1 MTETFISSTSVCLV
15 PFRVAG
21 IIRWGCAKL
30 VRRAPSMTPSA
41 ARSAPSERFR
51 SEVEFDPV
59 RQVRAHEYVAAQIR
73 RHITLRLAR
82 PGAVLPS
89 ERELAGVFGVSR
101 RTVQQALKTLEA
113 ESLIE
118 ARRGRFGGT
127 FVRELRDNGQ
137 TMSELASRVHRRHHE
152 LLELLDYRRLLEPAI
167 VRMAA
172 QSARV
177 SDLTAMR
184 SALRGMATA
193 SDEPEYM
200 RFDTDFH
207 VAVAAATHNRYLT
220 KAVEDTRLGLNDA
233 LSLLPESE
241 AWHSRLSGEHEQ
253 IVAAIAAHD
262 PDAAAAAAEAH
273 VTSSNTSVRALLATM
288 SRRGTKRR

>member
-1 MTETFISSTSVCLV
+1 MRSPVF
-15 PFRVAG
+15 
-21 IIRWGCAKL
+21 
-30 VRRAPSMTPSA
+30 RAPSMTPSA

-113 ESLIE
+113 ENLIE

-241 AWHSRLSGEHEQ
+241 SWHSRLSGEHEQ

-288 SRRGTKRR
+288 SRRGTKKR

>member
-1 MTETFISSTSVCLV
+1 MRSL
-15 PFRVAG
+15 AG
-21 IIRWGCAKL
+21 QSL
-30 VRRAPSMTPSA
+30 VRAPGMTSSA
-41 ARSAPSERFR
+41 ARPTPSERFR

-73 RHITLRLAR
+73 RQITLRLVR

-89 ERELAGVFGVSR
+89 ERELAVMFGVSR
-101 RTVQQALKTLEA
+101 RTVQQALKTLEG
-113 ESLIE
+113 ESLIM

-127 FVRELRDNGQ
+127 FVLGFRDNGQ
-137 TMSELASRVHRRHHE
+137 TMDELTSRVLRRYHE

-172 QSARV
+172 ESARP

-193 SDEPEYM
+193 GDEPEYM

-207 VAVAAATHNRYLT
+207 VAVAAATQNRYLA
-220 KAVEDTRLGLNDA
+220 KAVEDCRLGLNDA
-233 LSLLPESE
+233 LILLPETE

-253 IVAAIAAHD
+253 IFAAIAAHD
-262 PDAAAAAAEAH
+262 PDGAAAAAEAH
-273 VTSSNTSVRALLATM
+273 IMSSDTGVRVLLATI
-288 SRRGTKRR
+288 SRRASKRT